1 MEKNG
6 FTEELQKKNL
16 KDGNLS
22 LWNRV
27 QETDPNYTKA
37 ANVKGNRITSISPQ
51 FQILNVTKEFGIYGM
66 TWGLKDMK
74 YDYTLVDSHGLVI
87 YVATFFYPNGE
98 FKINNS
104 ISLYIDNART
114 KVDDNF
120 AKKLETDTLT
130 KAISK
135 LGFNADIF
143 MGKFDDQRYLEDVKK
158 KYAPKKTM
166 NDDMFNKYLKALEEG
181 NSKLTIREAKED
193 YQFKPSQLKELEDFK
208 K

>member
-6 FTEELQKKNL
+6 FTEELKKKNL

-166 NDDMFNKYLKALEEG
+166 NDNMFNKYLKALEEG

-193 YQFKPSQLKELEDFK
+193 YEFKPSQLKELEDFK

>member
-6 FTEELQKKNL
+6 FTEELEKKDL
-16 KDGNLS
+16 KSGNLS

-27 QETDPNYTKA
+27 QETDPNYTKK

-51 FQILNVTKEFGIYGM
+51 FQILNVTKEFGVYGV
-66 TWGLKDMK
+66 TWGLKDMS
-74 YDYTLVDSHGLVI
+74 YDYTLVDSHGLII
-87 YVATFFYPNGE
+87 YDATFFYPNGE
-98 FKINNS
+98 FQINNS
-104 ISLYIDNART
+104 ISLYVDNART

-158 KYAPKKTM
+158 KYAPKMTM
-166 NDDMFNKYLKALEEG
+166 NDNMFSKYLNALEEG
-181 NSKLTIREAKED
+181 NSKLPIEKAKKDYNFTED
-193 YQFKPSQLKELEDFK
+193 QVSN
-208 K
+208 

>member
-98 FKINNS
+98 FQINNS

>member
-1 MEKNG
+1 MP
-6 FTEELQKKNL
+6 ELP
-16 KDGNLS
+16 
-22 LWNRV
+22 
-27 QETDPNYTKA
+27 E
-37 ANVKGNRITSISPQ
+37 
-51 FQILNVTKEFGIYGM
+51 
-66 TWGLKDMK
+66 
-74 YDYTLVDSHGLVI
+74 VDSHGLVI

-98 FKINNS
+98 FQINNS